1 MKPCLLIIDGS
12 NFLFRAYHALPP
24 LTNSV
29 GQPTGAIRGTITMLQ
44 KLLNDFKPSHVAVTF
59 DHKGRSFRNELYP
72 DYKAHRPPMP
82 DDLRA
87 QIMPLHEIVSL
98 LGLQLIIIED
108 IEADDAIATLA
119 TRGKAANM
127 FVVIASSDKDLAQL
141 VEGDTILFDG
151 MKNQKIDREG
161 VLEKYGVYPELIR
174 DYLALMGDT
183 SDNIPGI
190 VGVGPKTAAKWLNEY
205 GSLDNLIE
213 NVKKSHFGG
222 ILGINIGKNKD
233 TPVEQGKEDYLICM
247 DKIYPYAGYI
257 AINISSPN
265 TPGLRSLQYGEA
277 LDDLLAAIKNKQTEL
292 HQRHHK
298 YVPVAVKIA
307 PDLTEEELIQIADSL
322 VRHNID
328 GVIATNT
335 TLDRSLIQG
344 LNYCEQAGGL
354 SGRPLQLR
362 STEVIRRLSQELQGR
377 LPIIGVGGI
386 DSVTA
391 AREKMAAGA
400 SLIQIYSGFI
410 FRGPGL
416 IKNIITHI

>member
-1 MKPCLLIIDGS
+1 MYYQFVKKALFQLDPERAHELTFRQLKRVTRTPFEFLVRQSVPTKAVNCMGLSFKNPVGLAAGLDKDGDCIDAFGAMGFGFIEVGTVTPRPQPGNDKPR
-12 NFLFRAYHALPP
+12 LFR
-24 LTNSV
+24 
-29 GQPTGAIRGTITMLQ
+29 
-44 KLLNDFKPSHVAVTF
+44 
-59 DHKGRSFRNELYP
+59 
-72 DYKAHRPPMP
+72 
-82 DDLRA
+82 
-87 QIMPLHEIVSL
+87 IVEAE
-98 LGLQLIIIED
+98 GLIN
-108 IEADDAIATLA
+108 
-119 TRGKAANM
+119 RMGFN
-127 FVVIASSDKDLAQL
+127 
-141 VEGDTILFDG
+141 
-151 MKNQKIDREG
+151 NHG
-161 VLEKYGVYPELIR
+161 V
-174 DYLALMGDT
+174 
-183 SDNIPGI
+183 
-190 VGVGPKTAAKWLNEY
+190 
-205 GSLDNLIE
+205 DNLIE

-233 TPVEQGKEDYLICM
+233 TPVEQGKDDYLICM

-277 LDDLLAAIKNKQTEL
+277 LDDLLTAIKNKQAEL

-298 YVPVAVKIA
+298 YVPVAIKIA

-354 SGRPLQLR
+354 SGRPVQLR

-386 DSVTA
+386 DSVIA

-416 IKNIITHI
+416 IKNIITYI